1 MLQIIDCEQNSP
13 EWFEA
18 RRGIPTASAFAK
30 VLAKGEGLTR
40 REYMMKLAGEII
52 TGKPMKSYKSEEME
66 RGHEWEPEA
75 RDLYAFT
82 TGAHP
87 RKVGFLRNGRKGC
100 SPDSLIGDDGGLEIK
115 TAEAHILADIIDRD
129 VFPPKHKAQVQGTL
143 WVSGRQWWDLLIYA
157 RDMPPFIKRVYR
169 DEPYIQTLATEV
181 DRFNTE
187 LDEVVRKIR
196 ARGEAMA
203 A

>member
-1 MLQIIDCEQNSP
+1 M
-13 EWFEA
+13 
-18 RRGIPTASAFAK
+18 
-30 VLAKGEGLTR
+30 
-40 REYMMKLAGEII
+40 
-52 TGKPMKSYKSEEME
+52 
-66 RGHEWEPEA
+66 
-75 RDLYAFT
+75 
-82 TGAHP
+82 
-87 RKVGFLRNGRKGC
+87 
-100 SPDSLIGDDGGLEIK
+100 
-115 TAEAHILADIIDRD
+115 
-129 VFPPKHKAQVQGTL
+129 
-143 WVSGRQWWDLLIYA
+143 SGRQWWDLLIYA